1 MPSLKKSKV
10 EPRTERPRIPGYGI
24 SKSKTGMLPWEWAV
38 KTLTDSREYWIV
50 TVRSDGRPHAMII
63 WGLWFDGAFWFGTGS
78 KTQKARNLAKNP
90 NCIVGTQNAAEA
102 VILEGVAELITD
114 PAIGKKLEPTSLR
127 KYGMSGG
134 DGSEPLYRVRPS
146 RVFGLIEKSFPKTAT
161 RWTFD

>member
-1 MPSLKKSKV
+1 MPTQKKSKLQ
-10 EPRTERPRIPGYGI
+10 PRTERPQIPDYGI
-24 SKSKTGMLPWEWAV
+24 SQGKTGMLPWKWAV
-38 KTLTDSREYWIV
+38 KSLTDSREYWIV

-63 WGLWFDGAFWFGTGS
+63 WGLWFDGAFWFGTGR

-114 PAIGKKLEPTSLR
+114 SGIAKKLGPASLS
-127 KYGMSGG
+127 KYGMSGS
-134 DGSEPLYRVRPS
+134 DGSEPLYRVRPT